1 MEMSPRLAARQ
12 PRRRRRDSAQRA
24 ALHVAKSLAL
34 AAALAMALSACMVRS
49 RPPDVSVELTTAMT
63 RVTPGTADR
72 VATTLPSRLRIA
84 TFNVH
89 RETAANVI
97 RGVQS
102 EPVLREA
109 DLILLEEIHR
119 IEPSA
124 DPCSPAC
131 ALAKQLG
138 MYAAYAPGHMQ
149 GDGSDGVAIL
159 SRAPILSTEVLE
171 LPDIDVHINSGR
183 RVALVATVLVDG
195 QPVTVYA
202 VHLTNRLTVA
212 ERRRQ
217 MLPILEHASHV
228 TTPVLM
234 AGDFNSSPFSWFHGI
249 VPIPF
254 AHQDRHLEKLM
265 RDYEFETPVAR
276 SGPTSRVLGMKLDAI
291 YTRGFA
297 TSAFA
302 TAHASDVSDHLALWA
317 DVELRR
323 QHSVALAD

>member
-1 MEMSPRLAARQ
+1 
-12 PRRRRRDSAQRA
+12 
-24 ALHVAKSLAL
+24 
-34 AAALAMALSACMVRS
+34 MALSACMVRT
-49 RPPDVSVELTTAMT
+49 RPPDVSVELTRPNV
-63 RVTPGTADR
+63 RVTPGTEDLVTNA
-72 VATTLPSRLRIA
+72 LPSRLRIA

-97 RGVQS
+97 RGVRS

-119 IEPSA
+119 IEPSS
-124 DPCSPAC
+124 DLCSPAC
-131 ALAKQLG
+131 ALAKELD
-138 MYAAYAPGHMQ
+138 MHAAYAPGHMQ

-159 SRAPILSTEVLE
+159 SRAPILSTEVIE
-171 LPDIDVHINSGR
+171 LPDIDVHVNSGR
-183 RVALVATVLVDG
+183 RVALVATILVDD

-202 VHLTNRLTVA
+202 VHLMNRLTVA
-212 ERRRQ
+212 ERREQ
-217 MLPILEHASHV
+217 MMPILEHAAHV
-228 TTPVLM
+228 TTPILM
-234 AGDFNSSPFSWFHGI
+234 AGDFNSSPFSWFHGV
-249 VPIPF
+249 VPVPF
-254 AHQDRHLEKLM
+254 AHQDAQLEKLM
-265 RDYEFETPVAR
+265 HSSNFETPVTR

-323 QHSVALAD
+323 QHGVAAADLPTARVPATVSR